1 MAPRVSWA
9 VATQADRRQTRINDK
24 NTFRFTFTPLTRLRD
39 RPHKIELWFHPSS
52 GRETG
57 RTKLNYGF
65 TRHAAARPA
74 AHRWNISQDFRYT
87 ILADVHFTSSIIHR
101 SGNFELIIFNTQ
113 LAFFVGAL
121 SSPLQGAVS
130 PCPENPKPGSC
141 AFSMSF
147 TDTPPDPTPSSV
159 RFRCFIALPPP
170 RRRRQG
176 SDPPYPAPEHW
187 PGRMAPG
194 QHQPAAQTGHSH
206 PIPKGGIGGSPRF
219 AARSSVVS
227 VCQEITSPIAGWHSC
242 FVTGPKP
249 GYATIQILRAVWST
263 PAPKSRLRWRL
274 NSMHYGLWGGNEH
287 FHNAN

>member
-65 TRHAAARPA
+65 TRQAAARPA

-141 AFSMSF
+141 AFSTSF
-147 TDTPPDPTPSSV
+147 TDTPPDPTPSSA

-170 RRRRQG
+170 V
-176 SDPPYPAPEHW
+176 A
-187 PGRMAPG
+187 
-194 QHQPAAQTGHSH
+194 
-206 PIPKGGIGGSPRF
+206 
-219 AARSSVVS
+219 AARAA
-227 VCQEITSPIAGWHSC
+227 IRRTLLPNTGLGGWLPASISRQ
-242 FVTGPKP
+242 PKP
-249 GYATIQILRAVWST
+249 GTAIQSQKAELVAVPALRRV
-263 PAPKSRLRWRL
+263 PAW
-274 NSMHYGLWGGNEH
+274 
-287 FHNAN
+287 